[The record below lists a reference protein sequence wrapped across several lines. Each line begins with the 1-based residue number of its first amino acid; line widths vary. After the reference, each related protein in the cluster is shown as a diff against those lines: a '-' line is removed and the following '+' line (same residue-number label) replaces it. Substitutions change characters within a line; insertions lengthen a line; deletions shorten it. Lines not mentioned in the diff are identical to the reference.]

1 MSSISEISE
10 SSTDSTSSE
19 EQVIRRRGR
28 PKKWDA
34 QIAKQPVRSNN
45 VLYEAPLGY
54 YYVQPQG
61 NKVLYVNP
69 LVQRGFYNTFNVPPS
84 QALNINSMS
93 NISFYQNIQSSNMF
107 VQPKQYPKQVK
118 PKREERYNYVPEK
131 RTKRAAATTAISA
144 GRRDDINNDDWEPEI
159 EYEEEDAIE
168 KLLKFDEETN
178 SYLVKFRYKSYLHC
192 DYVKK
197 EEICK
202 TKGGAIK
209 VKRFV
214 PPLEPFDPEFIKVD
228 RVLHED
234 FRNGKIYIVK
244 WKKLPYELSTEE
256 YAEDLLKCEGF
267 EEELKKYRDR
277 KKIRVMR
284 YGLDWRPPRELQV
297 KFEESP
303 VYKGNNKLRA
313 YQLEGLN
320 WLLNRWYHKI
330 SCIMADEM
338 GLGKTVQ
345 SVVFVNSLFTKFEYN
360 GPVLIV
366 APLSTLVHWER
377 EFLAWTDLRVLI
389 YHGSIQ
395 GRSMIAEYEF
405 FIKGGS
411 NKVGLFDIMITTY
424 EMVMAGFDH
433 ISQFNWSAG
442 IFDEAHRLKNA
453 SSKAA
458 STLRNI
464 NFNHKVLLSGTPLQN
479 NISELW
485 ALLNFI
491 NPVEYNDSA
500 RFLASHKLE
509 DIADVE
515 KLQALL
521 RPLMLR
527 RMKEDV
533 EKTIPMKEET
543 IVEVELTM
551 IQKRYY
557 RAILEKNLDFLTKGH
572 KDSAPNLLNAMME
585 LRKCC
590 IHPYLINGAEE
601 KIIGDFLK
609 RKKKENVE
617 SPVVETGDLSDLNI
631 PVISNTQKIV
641 IGNDLITDID
651 EYYKILI
658 QSSGKLV
665 LLDKLLNKLYGHH
678 KVLIF
683 SQMTKCLDLLSEYL
697 AYKKYKFERID
708 GGVRGDHRQ
717 AAIDRFSD
725 VNSDGFVFLLCTRA
739 GGVGINLTAADTVII
754 FDSDWNPQN
763 DLQAQ
768 ARCHRIGQTNEVKI
782 YRLVTRNTYERE
794 MFDKAGMKL
803 GLDRAILQK
812 MTFEGQ
818 KNEKVKKKDAIEMLL
833 RKGAYGVLMETDEA
847 SKKFCEE
854 DIDQILE
861 RRTKVIKHSDGG
873 NAFSKASFQV
883 DEEIDDPFFWENLLS
898 KKRNE
903 ENEGRVKR
911 QMRRIARDETLNEE
925 QIKDVEKYS
934 NLRLENEEEFSEF
947 LILKIFII
955 CLADGLGP
963 LGLSFNGPNLEL
975 KKSMTANLL
984 LKDNLSHNLGPK
996 DLEDL
1001 KNKDI
1006 LLHFKYLVK
1015 YLVDQIINQKLR
1027 SDFSYCLDQV
1037 LDENYDPS
1045 LFDKYKDFYTK
1056 YNEKCLL
1063 RIQILF
1069 LTNLLLQTET
1079 INVEKTRGWSLEDDK
1094 KLVECLFTNG
1104 YGKYP
1109 EKIKNKSDDE
1119 CNQRLRKIIST
1130 LNRMREMAEADSV
1143 NYKAIMKFGRVTE
1156 HNEDNVLKYLGDRD
1170 LNSLRENIT
1179 NILNTTRRTRSQSDT
1194 ECYERIMF
1202 FDRLSEVGDISNI
1215 RKVNL
1220 PRGWT
1225 KEKDSMLKEHL
1236 LEKGLVN
1243 VEEEFGMTEEAC
1255 IKRCETIIKSLKEK
1269 SVEE

>member
-1 MSSISEISE
+1 MNSSSE
-10 SSTDSTSSE
+10 SIESSVDSTSSSE
-19 EQVIRRRGR
+19 EKIVRRRGR
-28 PKKWDA
+28 PRKWES
-34 QIAKQPVRSNN
+34 QPTKQPQRSNN
-45 VLYEAPLGY
+45 VLYEAPLGHHY
-54 YYVQPQG
+54 AQQHG
-61 NKVLYVNP
+61 NQILYVNP
-69 LVQRGFYNTFNVPPS
+69 LIQRGFYNTFNVPPS
-84 QALNINSMS
+84 FNMNLNINPV
-93 NISFYQNIQSSNMF
+93 NFYQNVQSQSMF
-107 VQPKQYPKQVK
+107 NTQPRVTYTK
-118 PKREERYNYVPEK
+118 PVPVIKKKEERTTYIPEK
-131 RTKRAAATTAISA
+131 RQKRAAANVVHT
-144 GRRDDINNDDWEPEI
+144 RRVETRDNDSLDTDV

-168 KLLKFDEETN
+168 KLLKYDEENDTF
-178 SYLVKFRYKSYLHC
+178 LVKFRYQSYLHC

-197 EEICK
+197 DEIAR

-209 VKRFV
+209 VKRFR
-214 PPLEPFDPEFIKVD
+214 PLAEPFDPEFIKVD
-228 RVLHED
+228 RVIHED
-234 FRNGKIYIVK
+234 YKNGKVFFVK

-256 YAEDLLKCEGF
+256 RAEVVGKCEGF

-277 KKIRVMR
+277 KKMRTMR
-284 YGLDWRPPRELQV
+284 YPLEWRPPREMQL
-297 KFEESP
+297 KFDESP
-303 VYKGNNKLRA
+303 VFKNENKLRA

-320 WLLNRWYHKI
+320 WLLNRWYYKV

-345 SVVFVNSLFTKFEYN
+345 SVVFVNSLFTKFDYV

-377 EFLAWTDLRVLI
+377 EFIAWTDLRVLI

-395 GRSMIAEYEF
+395 GREMIAAYEF
-405 FIKGGS
+405 FLKTNNANIR
-411 NKVGLFDIMITTY
+411 LFDVMITTY

-433 ISQFNWSAG
+433 LSQFSWSVG

-453 SSKAA
+453 TSKAA
-458 STLRNI
+458 STLRNLS
-464 NFNHKVLLSGTPLQN
+464 FSHKVLLSGTPLQN
-479 NISELW
+479 NITELW

-491 NPVEYNDSA
+491 SPTEFSDSS
-500 RFLASHKLE
+500 RFLSEYKLE
-509 DIADVE
+509 NSTDVE
-515 KLQALL
+515 KLQGLL

-557 RAILEKNLDFLTKGH
+557 RAILEKNLDFLTKGC
-572 KDSAPNLLNAMME
+572 KDAAPNLLNAMME

-590 IHPYLINGAEE
+590 IHPYLIKGAEE
-601 KIIGDFLK
+601 KIIGDFIK
-609 RKKKENVE
+609 RKKKEAVD
-617 SPVVETGDLSDLNI
+617 SPVVEKEDLSQIGI
-631 PVISNTQKIV
+631 PSAQNTQKIIV
-641 IGNDLITDID
+641 SNNIITDID

-665 LLDKLLNKLYGHH
+665 LLDKLLNKLFGKH

-683 SQMTKCLDLLSEYL
+683 SQMTKCLDLLGEYL

-725 VNSDGFVFLLCTRA
+725 SNSDVFVFLLCTRA

-803 GLDRAILQK
+803 GLDRAVLQK

-873 NAFSKASFQV
+873 NVFSKASFQV
-883 DEEIDDPFFWENLLS
+883 DEEIDDPDFWDNLLN

-911 QMRRIARDETLNEE
+911 QMRRLARDDILTEE
-925 QIKDVEKYS
+925 EILEIDKHMDVPLDVENDVEFY
-934 NLRLENEEEFSEF
+934 ENQC
-947 LILKIFII
+947 LKIFLVSIKQGI
-955 CLADGLGP
+955 RN
-963 LGLSFNGPNLEL
+963 LGLSFDGYNLVE
-975 KKSMTANLL
+975 SPDTNIYNLR
-984 LKDNLSHNLGPK
+984 DPK
-996 DLEDL
+996 
-1001 KNKDI
+1001 I
-1006 LLHFKYLVK
+1006 HFKYLVK
-1015 YLVDQIINQKLR
+1015 YLIDQLPNQKTR
-1027 SDFSYCLDQV
+1027 SDFSHCMEQV

-1045 LFDKYKDFYTK
+1045 LFEKYKDI
-1056 YNEKCLL
+1056 YNKFGEKCLL
-1063 RIQILF
+1063 RIQLVFIL
-1069 LTNLLLQTET
+1069 NSLLQTEQL
-1079 INVEKTRGWSLEDDK
+1079 NVEKTRGWNQEDDK
-1094 KLVECLFTNG
+1094 KLVECALSNG
-1104 YGKYP
+1104 YANYP
-1109 EKIKNKSDDE
+1109 DKIRNKPDEE

-1130 LNRMREMAEADSV
+1130 LNRMKEMAEADSL
-1143 NYKAIMKFGRVTE
+1143 NYKAIMNFGKVTE
-1156 HNEDNVLKYLGDRD
+1156 QNEENVLKYLGDKD
-1170 LNSLRENIT
+1170 INSLKENIDK
-1179 NILNTTRRTRSQSDT
+1179 ILNTARRSRSQSEG
-1194 ECYERIMF
+1194 ECFERIMF
-1202 FDRLSEVGDISNI
+1202 FDRLSELGDIANV
-1215 RKVNL
+1215 RKVNM
-1220 PRGWT
+1220 PRTWT
-1225 KEKDSMLKEHL
+1225 REKDIELRDHL
-1236 LEKGLVN
+1236 LEKGLIN
-1243 VEEEFGMTEEAC
+1243 IEEVFGISEDLA
-1255 IKRCETIIKSLKEK
+1255 IKRCESLIKNVNQKVVDE
-1269 SVEE
+1269 